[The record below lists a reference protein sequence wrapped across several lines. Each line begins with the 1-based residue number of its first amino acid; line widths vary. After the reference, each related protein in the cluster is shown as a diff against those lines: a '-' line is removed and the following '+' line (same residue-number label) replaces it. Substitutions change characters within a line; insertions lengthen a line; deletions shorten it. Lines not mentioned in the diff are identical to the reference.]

1 MERPYLI
8 ISVVVTILG
17 IAFTIY
23 PQSITL
29 HLAPEQVTLWEDT
42 IQGISYN
49 FDSGEVMID
58 EGISPYVSV
67 WSENDVTLNTSFY
80 LSGMGLTETFN
91 ITANPSEY
99 LLPGEGTWS
108 IQITGNIVEGTVET
122 VNAGFYYLRL
132 LEPERITYYPY
143 RFFGYGMTAIGLMAT
158 LVIYGRIA
166 KKQSPAT
173 DSGK

>member
-1 MERPYLI
+1 MEKPYLI

-17 IAFTIY
+17 IVFTIY
-23 PQSITL
+23 PQTITL

-42 IQGISYN
+42 LQGIN
-49 FDSGEVMID
+49 FDFDTGEVTIED
-58 EGISPYVSV
+58 GVSPYVSV
-67 WSENDVTLNTSFY
+67 WSESEVDLNTSFY
-80 LSGMGLTETFN
+80 LTGMGMSETFN

-108 IQITGNIVEGTVET
+108 LEIRGNIVEGTDET
-122 VNAGFYYLRL
+122 VNAGFYYLRP

-158 LVIYGRIA
+158 LIIYGRIT

-173 DSGK
+173 D

>member
-42 IQGISYN
+42 IQGTSYN

-58 EGISPYVSV
+58 DGISPYVSV

-80 LSGMGLTETFN
+80 LSGRDLTETFN

-108 IQITGNIVEGTVET
+108 IQVTGNIVEGTVET

-132 LEPERITYYPY
+132 LEPEHITYYPY

-158 LVIYGRIA
+158 LVIYGKIT
-166 KKQSPAT
+166 KKQRPVT
-173 DSGK
+173 E

>member
-8 ISVVVTILG
+8 ISVVVAILG

-42 IQGISYN
+42 LQGTSFN
-49 FDSGEVMID
+49 FDTGEFTID
-58 EGISPYVSV
+58 DGVSPYVSV
-67 WSENDVTLNTSFY
+67 WSEGAVTLDTSFY
-80 LSGMGLTETFN
+80 LTGMDISEVFN
-91 ITANPSEY
+91 ITDNPSEY

-122 VNAGFYYLRL
+122 VNAGFYYLRP

-158 LVIYGRIA
+158 LVIYGRIT
-166 KKQSPAT
+166 KKRRPETA
-173 DSGK
+173 